1 MEAGAPGRLLQE
13 LHCHGKHTA
22 GENMSEIYLIRHGQ
36 ASFGQEN
43 YDRLSALGVRQAKRV
58 GRHLAE
64 LGRSFD
70 AIYSGRLARQKK
82 TAEALVAE
90 YARAGLKVPAL
101 TVSEAF
107 DEYESKT
114 VWESQIRQMA
124 AEDPGVAE
132 ALDDIYADR
141 KAFQYL
147 FAKVMMRW
155 VSGEFDRPGVQRW
168 KDYQRRV
175 QEGLREIMRRHGS
188 KKRLAV
194 FTSGGP
200 ITIAVQTAL
209 DLSDRKAIEL
219 NWQIM
224 NASVTRLLYNAGG
237 TALSVFNDV
246 THLETADDTGLISF
260 R

>member
-1 MEAGAPGRLLQE
+1 
-13 LHCHGKHTA
+13 
-22 GENMSEIYLIRHGQ
+22 MSEIYLIRHGQ

-43 YDRLSALGVRQAKRV
+43 YDRLSVLGMRQAKWV

-70 AIYSGRLARQKK
+70 AIYCGRLARQKK

-90 YARAGLKVPAL
+90 YARAGLKTPTL
-101 TVSEAF
+101 TISKAF
-107 DEYESKT
+107 DEYDST
-114 VWESQIRQMA
+114 AVWESQIQQMA
-124 AEDPGVAE
+124 AEDPAVAE
-132 ALDDIYADR
+132 TLNDIYSDP
-141 KAFQYL
+141 KTFQRL
-147 FAKVMMRW
+147 FAKVMVRW

-168 KDYQRRV
+168 RDYRRQV
-175 QEGLREIMRRHGS
+175 QEGFQELMRRHGS

-200 ITIAVQTAL
+200 ICIAVQMAL
-209 DLSDRKAIEL
+209 DLSDRMAVEL

-237 TALSVFNDV
+237 MALSVFNDV
-246 THLETADDTGLISF
+246 THLETAGGAGLISY

>member
-1 MEAGAPGRLLQE
+1 
-13 LHCHGKHTA
+13 
-22 GENMSEIYLIRHGQ
+22 MSEIYMIRHGQ

-70 AIYSGRLARQKK
+70 ALYSGRLTRQKK
-82 TAEALVAE
+82 TAEALMAE
-90 YARAGLKVPAL
+90 YARAGLRIPAPAVL
-101 TVSEAF
+101 AAF
-107 DEYESKT
+107 DEYDST
-114 VWESQIRQMA
+114 AVWESQIRQMVA
-124 AEDPGVAE
+124 KDPAVAE
-132 ALDDIYADR
+132 TLNDIYSDR
-141 KAFQYL
+141 KTFQRL
-147 FAKVMMRW
+147 FAKVMTRW

-168 KDYQRRV
+168 KDYKRQV
-175 QEGLREIMRRHGS
+175 QEGLQEIMQRHGS

-200 ITIAVQTAL
+200 ITVAVQTAL

-246 THLETADDTGLISF
+246 THLETAGDTGLISF

>member
-1 MEAGAPGRLLQE
+1 
-13 LHCHGKHTA
+13 
-22 GENMSEIYLIRHGQ
+22 MSDIYLIRHGQ

-43 YDRLSALGVRQAKRV
+43 YDRLSSLGVRQAKRV
-58 GRHLAE
+58 GQHLAA

-70 AIYSGRLARQKK
+70 AIYSGRLIRQKK
-82 TAEALVAE
+82 TAQALVAE
-90 YARAGLKVPAL
+90 YARAGCKVPAL
-101 TVSEAF
+101 TVLAAF
-107 DEYESKT
+107 DEYDST
-114 VWESQIRQMA
+114 AVWDSQIRQMV
-124 AEDPGVAE
+124 AEDPAVAE
-132 ALDDIYADR
+132 TLNDIYSDR
-141 KAFQYL
+141 KAFQRL
-147 FAKVMMRW
+147 FAKVMARW

-168 KDYQRRV
+168 KDYKQQV
-175 QEGLREIMRRHGS
+175 QEGFQEIMRRHGS

-246 THLETADDTGLISF
+246 THLETAGDSGLITF